1 MLNCQL
7 ISLFKKKR
15 TPQKLLMEPDRC
27 RKPLQSFLYCLCSLS
42 AVEPQVTPTLTHGV
56 MRTAGQAQ
64 RTNQQLER
72 PNAPAPL

>member
-27 RKPLQSFLYCLCSLS
+27 RKPPQSFLYCRCSLS

-72 PNAPAPL
+72 STHPAAL